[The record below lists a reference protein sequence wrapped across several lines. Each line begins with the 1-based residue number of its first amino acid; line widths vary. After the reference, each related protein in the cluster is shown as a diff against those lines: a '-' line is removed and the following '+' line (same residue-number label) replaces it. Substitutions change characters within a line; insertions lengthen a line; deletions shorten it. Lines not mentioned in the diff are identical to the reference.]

1 MQNANAR
8 RVFGGHNSGTG
19 GLESA
24 GASLKRMRPE
34 LVVSKQKLRQAE
46 GCCMVRWKREEG
58 KQNLGFSSRPFVLCG
73 LPVRKPPAGEMLYE
87 RGNGDVVLKI
97 TKHPNYRLPFGQDR
111 IVRFTWPRLRCASR
125 AKRVASARLRRCW
138 KRSECTRRQG
148 VPAIGRR
155 LRANLRSN
163 NLFRDGHA
171 PRYSQGGRKVAI
183 QFLP

>member
-1 MQNANAR
+1 MTG
-8 RVFGGHNSGTG
+8 VCSGAK
-19 GLESA
+19 GLQASSSLLEPPPNECSRGWWFRNRNCAKPKAVA
-24 GASLKRMRPE
+24 G
-34 LVVSKQKLRQAE
+34 
-46 GCCMVRWKREEG
+46 VRLEREEG
-58 KQNLGFSSRPFVLCG
+58 KHNVGFSLRPFVLCG